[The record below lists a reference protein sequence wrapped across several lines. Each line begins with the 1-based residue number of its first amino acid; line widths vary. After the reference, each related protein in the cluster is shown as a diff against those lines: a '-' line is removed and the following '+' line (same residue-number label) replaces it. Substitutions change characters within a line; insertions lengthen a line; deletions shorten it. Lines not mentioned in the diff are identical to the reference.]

1 MSKNKIILFS
11 LVALIFIIILIYFT
25 INNRTN
31 TTPSNRK
38 SPDNNSLI
46 GDWLRTDADYVIKI
60 KSVNDDGIVEA
71 QYFNPKPINIGRA
84 NWVAN
89 NGDLKIV
96 VELRDVNY
104 PGSTY
109 TLYYLADRDMLVG
122 DYFQAVEGVT
132 FYVEF
137 SRNK

>member
-71 QYFNPKPINIGRA
+71 QYFNPKLINIGRA
-84 NWVAN
+84 NWLAN